1 MSLSIY
7 KQNISR
13 LTKQVA
19 ELQAKA
25 SQESNKKAQLIGQ
38 IASIRQSIT
47 SNPNPKLISSKETQ
61 IAQITSK
68 LSAIENSEANISRKL
83 FGKRCE
89 LTRNE
94 ERLAQE
100 IERQSKKQQNEERR
114 LSIDR
119 KRQNAEQLRQLKAL
133 NSELERQN
141 KLKKLGIKDELAASS
156 IDREIIELISQGEG
170 HYLEFKSSVR
180 WDIKQNSEN
189 RALEKA
195 IVKTVAAFLNFQ
207 GGTLLIGV
215 ADDGHILGLENDYL
229 TAKNKDRDSYEL
241 LLHDLLLTNNFGHQ
255 FISFISITFH
265 QIESK
270 EICRIIVKPSKETAY
285 VKNGQASELYIRTGN
300 SSRQLDA
307 KEAIE
312 YSKNRWGGVE
322 DNNNYHE
329 ESNHS

>member
-19 ELQAKA
+19 ELQEKA
-25 SQESNKKAQLIGQ
+25 SQESNKKAQLLGQ
-38 IASIRQSIT
+38 VASIRRSIAI
-47 SNPNPKLISSKETQ
+47 NPNPKLISSKETQ
-61 IAQITSK
+61 IAQIYSK
-68 LSAIENSEANISRKL
+68 ISAIENSEANISKKL

-94 ERLAQE
+94 ERLAEE
-100 IERQSKKQQNEERR
+100 IERQSKKEQNEERR

-119 KRQNAEQLRQLKAL
+119 KRQNAEEIRQLKAL

-141 KLKKLGIKDELAASS
+141 ELKKLEIKDEFAASEV
-156 IDREIIELISQGEG
+156 REIIELISKPESQ
-170 HYLEFKSSVR
+170 HLEFKSYAR
-180 WDIKQNSEN
+180 WDIKQNCEN
-189 RALEKA
+189 KALEKN
-195 IVKTVAAFLNFQ
+195 IVKTVAAFLNSE

-215 ADDGHILGLENDYL
+215 ADDGQILGLEHDYL

-241 LLHDLLLTNNFGHQ
+241 LLHDLLLTSNFGHH

-265 QIESK
+265 QVESK

-307 KEAIE
+307 KQAIE

-322 DNNNYHE
+322 DKNPYHE

>member
-7 KQNISR
+7 KQNISQ

-19 ELQAKA
+19 ELQAQA
-25 SQESNKKAQLIGQ
+25 SQKSNKKAQLLGQ
-38 IASIRQSIT
+38 VASIRRSIT

-61 IAQITSK
+61 IAQIYSK
-68 LSAIENSEANISRKL
+68 ISAIENSEANISKKL

-94 ERLAQE
+94 ETLAEE
-100 IERQSKKQQNEERR
+100 IERQSKKEQNEERR

-119 KRQNAEQLRQLKAL
+119 KRQNAEEIRQLKAL

-141 KLKKLGIKDELAASS
+141 ELKKLEIKDEFAASEV
-156 IDREIIELISQGEG
+156 REIIELISKPESQ
-170 HYLEFKSSVR
+170 HLEFKSYAR
-180 WDIKQNSEN
+180 WDIKQNCEN
-189 RALEKA
+189 KALEKN
-195 IVKTVAAFLNFQ
+195 IVKTVAAFLNSE

-215 ADDGHILGLENDYL
+215 ADDGQILGLENDYL

-241 LLHDLLLTNNFGHQ
+241 LLHDLLLTSNFGHH

-265 QIESK
+265 QVESK

-307 KEAIE
+307 KQAIE

-322 DNNNYHE
+322 DKNPYHE